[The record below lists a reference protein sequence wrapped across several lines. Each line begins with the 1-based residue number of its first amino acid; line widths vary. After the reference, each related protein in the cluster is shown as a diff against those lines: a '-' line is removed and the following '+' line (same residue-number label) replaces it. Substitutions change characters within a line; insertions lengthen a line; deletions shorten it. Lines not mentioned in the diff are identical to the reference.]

1 MADDVPATDDRNPAL
16 VIADMTDHVLSLAAT
31 WTAWDGRPIP
41 AGDRVYTPH
50 KAIRRIAD
58 HFVDHL
64 AEVDARLAGHET
76 LPDGWH
82 ASASTTPADL
92 AAFTAE
98 DLDEA
103 RSRLTRLAGIW
114 ADRLNTLTPR
124 GLDVSPGDG
133 WSFRQIAFH
142 LAEAGRYYADAV
154 GDLRA
159 QRPAGRA

>member
-1 MADDVPATDDRNPAL
+1 MTDDAPATDDRHPAL
-16 VIADMTDHVLSLAAT
+16 VVTEMTDHVLDLAAT
-31 WTAWDGRPIP
+31 WTAWDGRPIA
-41 AGDRVYTPH
+41 AGERQYTPH

-58 HFVDHL
+58 HFIDHL
-64 AEVDARLAGHET
+64 AEVDARLAGHEP
-76 LPDGWH
+76 LPDQWH
-82 ASASTTPADL
+82 ASAVTTPSDL

-124 GLDVSPGDG
+124 GLDLSPGDG

-142 LAEAGRYYADAV
+142 LADAGRFYADAV
-154 GDLRA
+154 GPLPR
-159 QRPAGRA
+159 